1 MDVVL
6 FKGLLSALKMKSA
19 GENIDWLS
27 LKASF
32 YEERQKINMRMM
44 NEKIRRYLS

>member
-1 MDVVL
+1 MLSFSL

-44 NEKIRRYLS
+44 NDE